1 MILQELV
8 RYYDRK
14 SRDPDPAQRLPT
26 PGLEDKEIPFIIEL
40 TRDGQVHQLVDTRS
54 LQGKKLRARSFL
66 VPLGEKKT
74 SGVKANLLWDSAAY
88 VLGVESGRKNPGELS
103 PQAAFKAR
111 IEALPEAVRS
121 DAGVSAV
128 LSALAR
134 ADWQALQSHPAWTE
148 IVETKPVMSFRLAGD
163 IDLICQRPDRKSV
176 V

>member
-26 PGLEDKEIPFIIEL
+26 PGIEDKEIPFIIEL

-74 SGVKANLLWDSAAY
+74 SGLNASLERSLRAQ
-88 VLGVESGRKNPGELS
+88 L
-103 PQAAFKAR
+103 AR
-111 IEALPEAVRS
+111 ILAPTLHAQHIGRAVPQQVGL
-121 DAGVSAV
+121 DAGS
-128 LSALAR
+128 LLF
-134 ADWQALQSHPAWTE
+134 T
-148 IVETKPVMSFRLAGD
+148 
-163 IDLICQRPDRKSV
+163 QRH
-176 V
+176 